1 MKIKIKSTSSNS
13 ETLNIYKELLKK
25 YNPVETTIE
34 YYAEN
39 YNETYPDPAYLI
51 DVPSLDI
58 IPELAEELDILMD
71 KHLEIF
77 PQELENSFEAG
88 FKTGAKLMCEIFSE
102 EAETIKRYGSFRDQ

>member
-58 IPELAEELDILMD
+58 IPELAEELEEDIIYRRGSQ
-71 KHLEIF
+71 KGEEGY
-77 PQELENSFEAG
+77 QEPYLLIYDGYIE
-88 FKTGAKLMCEIFSE
+88 
-102 EAETIKRYGSFRDQ
+102 

>member
-39 YNETYPDPAYLI
+39 YNEE
-51 DVPSLDI
+51 DI
-58 IPELAEELDILMD
+58 IYRRGSKKGEEGY
-71 KHLEIF
+71 
-77 PQELENSFEAG
+77 QEPYLLIYDGYIE
-88 FKTGAKLMCEIFSE
+88 
-102 EAETIKRYGSFRDQ
+102 

>member
-39 YNETYPDPAYLI
+39 YNETYQDPAYLI
-51 DVPSLDI
+51 DIPSLAI
-58 IPELAEELDILMD
+58 IPEFAAELQEDIIYRRGVKKGED
-71 KHLEIF
+71 GY
-77 PQELENSFEAG
+77 QEPYLLIYDDYIE
-88 FKTGAKLMCEIFSE
+88 
-102 EAETIKRYGSFRDQ
+102 